1 MTIIKIKTLDQFIKE
16 VQKICLPNNV
26 TNYHKIL
33 FRGEADVS
41 WKQEASLFRGKF
53 ETETY
58 TKDVNVSLE
67 KDLIDAAK
75 TECPQAF
82 NSCPNAI
89 SRLVRMQHYG
99 LPTRLYDVTAN
110 PLVALYFSCNI
121 EPEKDGKVMFTKT
134 QTRSIDDVN
143 IMAGLVEN
151 IESYEDLLTVEKLY
165 FYGKTNGIFLMDEKF
180 SDSVKLW
187 LFQNVTKPF
196 LFQPPFDNE
205 RIKRQQGAMIFSPLL
220 KISPFENERKYRR
233 LEKRTTFDEQMKNF
247 TFKKENVDLR
257 SLFEKKEFVIKAEDK
272 KTILRGLDLIGINE
286 AYVYPELEHQLK
298 TIKYQNIPKAD
309 YRFVL

>member
-1 MTIIKIKTLDQFIKE
+1 MIIRSLDQFVKE
-16 VQKICLPNNV
+16 VQRICFPNDV
-26 TNYHKIL
+26 TNYPKVL

-75 TECPQAF
+75 TEYPQAF
-82 NSCPNAI
+82 SACPNAM

-121 EPEKDGKVMFTKT
+121 EREKDGKVMFTKS

-165 FYGKTNGIFLMDEKF
+165 SYGKINGIFSMDEKN
-180 SDSVKLW
+180 SGRVKLW
-187 LFQNVTKPF
+187 LFQNITKPF

-205 RIKRQQGAMIFSPLL
+205 RIKCQQGAMIFSPLL
-220 KISPFENERKYRR
+220 KVSPFENERKYRK
-233 LEKRTTFDEQMKNF
+233 LEKRTIFCEQMKDF
-247 TFKKENVDLR
+247 TFRKENVDLR

-309 YRFVL
+309 FQIVL